1 MKYFGTTLIVLACL
15 ALFFLLATC
24 VVFYIVFYVPNS
36 KKKSKEEF
44 PIPHGKIYEPFREQM
59 VGWIKE
65 VRSLP
70 QEAVSITSFDGLTL
84 TGKYYECEPGAPIEL
99 MMHGYRGEA
108 ERDLCGGVQRCFAL
122 KHSAFI
128 VDQRACGNSDGNII
142 TFGVKE
148 KRDCLDWVNFMIQK
162 FGPDVRIILTGISMG
177 GATVLMAAGEELP
190 TNVIGVLAD
199 CGYTSPKEIIVKVI
213 RQLHLPVA
221 ILYPIIKLS
230 AKVIGKFDLE
240 SCSATEALRKCKVPV
255 ILFHGEADDF
265 VPCEMSKVNYEAC
278 ASTKK
283 LVTIADAGHGL
294 SYVFD
299 TEKYLTELGA
309 FFPL

>member
-1 MKYFGTTLIVLACL
+1 MEYLWTTLIVLACL
-15 ALFFLLATC
+15 ALFFLLATY

-84 TGKYYECEPGAPIEL
+84 TGKYYEYEPGAPIEL

-122 KHSAFI
+122 KRSAFI

-148 KRDCLDWVNFMIQK
+148 KQDCLDWVKFMVQK

-190 TNVIGVLAD
+190 SNVIGVLAD

-213 RQLHLPVA
+213 RQLHLPVV
-221 ILYPIIKLS
+221 ILYPLIKLS
-230 AKVIGKFDLE
+230 AKIIGKFDLE

-299 TEKYLTELGA
+299 TEKYLTELGS

>member
-1 MKYFGTTLIVLACL
+1 MEYLWTTLIVLACL
-15 ALFFLLATC
+15 ALFFLLATY

-84 TGKYYECEPGAPIEL
+84 TGKYYEYEPGAPIEL

-108 ERDLCGGVQRCFAL
+108 ERDLCGGVQRCFAI

-148 KRDCLDWVNFMIQK
+148 KQDCLDWVKFMVQK

-190 TNVIGVLAD
+190 SNVIGVLAD

-213 RQLHLPVA
+213 RQLHLPVV
-221 ILYPIIKLS
+221 ILYPLIKLS
-230 AKVIGKFDLE
+230 AKIIGKFDLE
-240 SCSATEALRKCKVPV
+240 SCSATEALCKCKVPV

-283 LVTIADAGHGL
+283 LVTIAEAGHGL

>member
-1 MKYFGTTLIVLACL
+1 
-15 ALFFLLATC
+15 
-24 VVFYIVFYVPNS
+24 
-36 KKKSKEEF
+36 
-44 PIPHGKIYEPFREQM
+44 
-59 VGWIKE
+59 
-65 VRSLP
+65 
-70 QEAVSITSFDGLTL
+70 
-84 TGKYYECEPGAPIEL
+84 
-99 MMHGYRGEA
+99 
-108 ERDLCGGVQRCFAL
+108 
-122 KHSAFI
+122 
-128 VDQRACGNSDGNII
+128 
-142 TFGVKE
+142 
-148 KRDCLDWVNFMIQK
+148 MIQK

-190 TNVIGVLAD
+190 SNVIGVLAD

-294 SYVFD
+294 SYVLD

>member
-1 MKYFGTTLIVLACL
+1 MEYLWTTLIVLACL
-15 ALFFLLATC
+15 ALFFLLATY

-65 VRSLP
+65 VRSLT

-84 TGKYYECEPGAPIEL
+84 TGKYYEYEPGAPIEL

-148 KRDCLDWVNFMIQK
+148 KQDCLDWVKFMVQK

-190 TNVIGVLAD
+190 SNVIGVLAD

-221 ILYPIIKLS
+221 ILYPLIKLS
-230 AKVIGKFDLE
+230 AKIIGKFDLE

-299 TEKYLTELGA
+299 TEKYLTELGS